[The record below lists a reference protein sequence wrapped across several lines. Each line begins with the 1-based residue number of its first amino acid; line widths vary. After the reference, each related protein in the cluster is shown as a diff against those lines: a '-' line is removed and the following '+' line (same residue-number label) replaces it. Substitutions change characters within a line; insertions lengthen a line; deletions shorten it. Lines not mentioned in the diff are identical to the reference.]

1 MFGLVLALPIV
12 VAIELKFGV
21 NWAIVGLFLSN
32 NAKRGLI
39 DAMTFPLMLML
50 SFVTG
55 ALFRDSSTRDILVFQ
70 GFVFILTSLWR

>member
-1 MFGLVLALPIV
+1 LPII

-39 DAMTFPLMLML
+39 DAMTFPLMLVV

-55 ALFRDSSTRDILVFQ
+55 ALFRDSSIRDILVFP
-70 GFVFILTSLWR
+70 GLVVVVTSLWR